1 MATGHG
7 HLAQGFPQRWNALDE
22 ESKSILP
29 AHIIAFG
36 EKLANGD
43 SEIFFSR
50 WSATPH
56 TLTHGDYH
64 FRNTLFAS
72 PEGSLLA
79 VVDWSNLGVSP
90 GSTGLSYFVTHSLAS
105 AVRNEHERDLVHLYY
120 ETLRNCGVSQYD
132 FDTCWD
138 EYRLWAL
145 DIGMLWA
152 TIPAEGRAY
161 IGIWDTLMNRLSNAI
176 MDLNPEELVL

>member
-1 MATGHG
+1 M
-7 HLAQGFPQRWNALDE
+7 
-22 ESKSILP
+22 
-29 AHIIAFG
+29 
-36 EKLANGD
+36 
-43 SEIFFSR
+43 
-50 WSATPH
+50 
-56 TLTHGDYH
+56 
-64 FRNTLFAS
+64 
-72 PEGSLLA
+72 A

-161 IGIWDTLMNRLSNAI
+161 IGIWDTLTI